1 MIDVIKLRY
10 YIDYSL
16 KADFNKI
23 IEKKKFKK
31 IFIITGKNSFYKSKA
46 DKFIKLPK
54 NKNVKFYFKKS
65 KLPEFSELMVIIKE
79 LYNFNPDIVLA
90 IGGGTVIDLAKIACI
105 TDLSLIKNFKK
116 KIIAY
121 KNVSKKKVYP
131 LIAVPT
137 TAGSG
142 AEVTSNAVIYVNK
155 IKYSVE
161 NLLLIPD
168 YFFLFSNLIISN
180 PFALKSA
187 AGFDAI
193 AQGVE
198 SLISMKSNRTSVTY
212 AKKSLKLSL
221 KSYLSFLNSPNTENS
236 KNMILAS
243 NLAGK
248 AINISKTT
256 APHAISYPF
265 TSLFGIDHGHAVSLT
280 LEKFLLFNFKNIN
293 RSETSFNLSGR
304 YKIIF
309 DVFQTKDI
317 NELYNKIKFLKKEAN
332 LIDSFPNL
340 GIKIDSSMDKILSQI
355 NFLRLKNNPIKVSK
369 DDIIK
374 ILND

>member
-1 MIDVIKLRY
+1 MN

-23 IEKKKFKK
+23 IEKKKFKNF
-31 IFIITGKNSFYKSKA
+31 FIITGKNSFYKSKA